1 MQLLKILDG
10 TYSFLPVKKKNQ
22 VVRKSVAVA
31 LSKRLSEQKHVTALT
46 KPHCR
51 WSEKASSSPLS
62 QHLSPSGASS
72 IQKAKKEKKSGG
84 WSCCFRP
91 AIEEDD
97 DKVVDRHSWG
107 SEKVPGACVKAL
119 VRLY

>member
-10 TYSFLPVKKKNQ
+10 TYSFLPVKKQ
-22 VVRKSVAVA
+22 KSGGQKKRRCRPA
-31 LSKRLSEQKHVTALT
+31 LTKPLSEKKHVTALT
-46 KPHCR
+46 EPHCR
-51 WSEKASSSPLS
+51 WSEKALSSPLS

-72 IQKAKKEKKSGG
+72 IQTPKKQKKRGG

-107 SEKVPGACVKAL
+107 SQKVPGACV
-119 VRLY
+119 